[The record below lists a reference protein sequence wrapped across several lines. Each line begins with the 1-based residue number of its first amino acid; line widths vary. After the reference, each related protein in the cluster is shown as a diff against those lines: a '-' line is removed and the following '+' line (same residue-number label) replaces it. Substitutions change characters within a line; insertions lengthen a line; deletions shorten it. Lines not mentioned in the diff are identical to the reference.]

1 MKSFTVRLDDDVYEE
16 LGKLAKLR
24 GVSLNRTLSDI
35 IRVSYNEIEADPK
48 VQKLLEQMNE
58 IKTLLN
64 KFEQDK

>member
-58 IKTLLN
+58 IKTLLD
-64 KFEQDK
+64 KFEKDK